1 MYKHLGSRT
10 VYRQSYDV
18 ADCYEKLAGADEACA
33 DILYQAGQYNQGA
46 YFLLQAMEKYVKSR
60 ICRRIDVLNPY
71 YADVLRQT
79 GHSLEESVD
88 LLVKIEARGDA
99 AMEEHISRQIKEG
112 VLQNIY
118 MPRLYNAVRYPFYR
132 SHHYSLLTLEKQD
145 YDDIKQMFSLLKIFI
160 RQLEVR

>member
-60 ICRRIDVLNPY
+60 ICRRIDVLNPITPTY
-71 YADVLRQT
+71 CAGQAIRWK
-79 GHSLEESVD
+79 SLS
-88 LLVKIEARGDA
+88 ICW
-99 AMEEHISRQIKEG
+99 SR
-112 VLQNIY
+112 
-118 MPRLYNAVRYPFYR
+118 
-132 SHHYSLLTLEKQD
+132 
-145 YDDIKQMFSLLKIFI
+145 
-160 RQLEVR
+160 